1 MSNILPA
8 FSSKEESEI
17 NEKERKNLLIL
28 KNRNQNETLYSQ
40 KCNYVLKCN
49 YIEKMK
55 SELMSVFTE
64 CYIEQI
70 HGLDM
75 LIGGN

>member
-1 MSNILPA
+1 M
-8 FSSKEESEI
+8 FK
-17 NEKERKNLLIL
+17 
-28 KNRNQNETLYSQ
+28 Y
-40 KCNYVLKCN
+40 N
-49 YIEKMK
+49 YIEGMK
-55 SELMSVFTE
+55 SQLMSIFSE